1 LIHGN
6 YVKKFSDANY
16 AMPQGISLDAPYAYH
31 WLTVVSSDERTATCI
46 GGGEDKQVLLIR
58 RDKKKRSE
66 YVVVTIPDPIFG
78 PQKFKAYPFKGDS
91 SR

>member
-1 LIHGN
+1 MISGN

-31 WLTVVSSDERTATCI
+31 WLSVVSSDGQTATCV
-46 GGGEDKQVLLIR
+46 GGGERQVLLIR
-58 RDKKKRSE
+58 KDKKKRSE

-78 PQKFKAYPFKGDS
+78 AQKFKAYPFKGDGS
-91 SR
+91 